1 MPVLVTPDVP
11 AVLGRLAAALY
22 GEPGR
27 ALGTFAVTGTNGK
40 TTVAFM
46 VDHALRALG
55 RTTGLVGTVEVRVA
69 DRAVPATLTTPQ
81 PDELQALLAA
91 MVEAGADDLVME
103 VSSHALALGRVDPLV
118 YDVAGFTNLTQDH
131 LDFHGTL
138 EGYFQ
143 AKASLFT
150 PRRSRRGVILVD
162 DAWGRR
168 LVEQARAAGAAAVAL
183 AVAAPPEVPADW
195 RVGDVRADATG
206 TAFTL
211 AHRDG
216 RTLRTATALPGG
228 FNLANA
234 ALAAAMVLE
243 SGVDVATLQ
252 AALDAAGGLSPVVP
266 GRMEQLS
273 ERPRV
278 IVDFAHNT
286 DALAQ
291 ALAALRPTTAG
302 RLVVLFGAAGE
313 RDRSKRPDMGR
324 VAAEAADVVVVTDD
338 DPHDEPP
345 AQIRAEVL
353 AGARGVSGA
362 TVDEIALQGR
372 GDPYGSPGG
381 RRRRHGP
388 RGRSW
393 PRDGPG
399 DRRDPPPPGRPRRGA
414 RRAGLAHRRT
424 YRMITM
430 TLAEVAA
437 VTGGH
442 LAAEAEDVVVD
453 GDVVTDSRAAGP
465 GSLFAAFAG
474 EHVDGHDYVAAAL
487 GAGAAGALVS
497 DTRALG
503 GLDPAR
509 LVVVDDVAAALGALA
524 RHVLAALRA
533 RRGPDDPLRVVAV
546 TGSVGKT
553 TTKDLL
559 ARLLEPLGERI
570 APPGSFNN
578 EIGLPLTVLRA
589 RETTRTLVLEM
600 GADHVGNIAYLTS
613 VAPPDV
619 AVVLVVGRAHLGEFG
634 GIDNVARAK
643 SELVTGLLPT
653 GTAVLNADDAR
664 VAAMAAARAGPG
676 ACTFGRA
683 GGADVRAE
691 DVTLDDAG
699 RAAFTP
705 RRPRRRA
712 CRCAWRW
719 SASTT

>member
-1 MPVLVTPDVP
+1 MSSATSDGRVVAGGNNGAVTALPDNDLLRPAAPSPQRLGDLAATLDLAPAPATADGWAAAEVRGVVADNRRVRGGELFAAIGGAHVHGARFAPAAVAAGAAAVLTDPAGAGLLPADLGVPVLVTPDVP

-69 DRAVPATLTTPQ
+69 GRAVPATLTTPQ

-150 PRRSRRGVILVD
+150 PRRSRRGVVLVD
-162 DAWGRR
+162 DDWGRR
-168 LVEQARAAGAAAVAL
+168 LVEQARADGAAAVAL
-183 AVAAPPEVPADW
+183 AVAAPAEVPADW

-211 AHRDG
+211 THRDG

-243 SGVDVATLQ
+243 SGVDVAALQ

-291 ALAALRPTTAG
+291 ALAALRPATAG

-353 AGARGVSGA
+353 AGARAVSGA
-362 TVDEIALQGR
+362 TVDEIPSR
-372 GDPYGSPGG
+372 
-381 RRRRHGP
+381 
-388 RGRSW
+388 
-393 PRDGPG
+393 
-399 DRRDPPPPGRPRRGA
+399 
-414 RRAGLAHRRT
+414 
-424 YRMITM
+424 
-430 TLAEVAA
+430 
-437 VTGGH
+437 
-442 LAAEAEDVVVD
+442 AEAIRTVV
-453 GDVVTDSRAAGP
+453 
-465 GSLFAAFAG
+465 
-474 EHVDGHDYVAAAL
+474 L
-487 GAGAAGALVS
+487 GAGDDDTVLVAGRGHETVQEIA
-497 DTRALG
+497 G
-503 GLDPAR
+503 IPYHLDDR
-509 LVVVDDVAAALGALA
+509 DEVRAALASRTG
-524 RHVLAALRA
+524 
-533 RRGPDDPLRVVAV
+533 GP
-546 TGSVGKT
+546 
-553 TTKDLL
+553 
-559 ARLLEPLGERI
+559 
-570 APPGSFNN
+570 
-578 EIGLPLTVLRA
+578 
-589 RETTRTLVLEM
+589 
-600 GADHVGNIAYLTS
+600 
-613 VAPPDV
+613 
-619 AVVLVVGRAHLGEFG
+619 
-634 GIDNVARAK
+634 
-643 SELVTGLLPT
+643 
-653 GTAVLNADDAR
+653 TA
-664 VAAMAAARAGPG
+664 
-676 ACTFGRA
+676 
-683 GGADVRAE
+683 
-691 DVTLDDAG
+691 
-699 RAAFTP
+699 
-705 RRPRRRA
+705 
-712 CRCAWRW
+712 
-719 SASTT
+719 